1 LARVKG
7 YIDTDV
13 LTEAKAR
20 LHHIFDI
27 FDSVAVMFSGGKDSL
42 AVLHLA
48 REVMLERG
56 ITKPIDVV
64 FRDEELIPNEIVD
77 FVDEYRRADW
87 INMIWFTVPLKS
99 NKYCLGKV
107 FTYIQWDPARGPDN
121 WIRPKPEWGVNADDP
136 ARVFDQYSMDAY
148 TGQFFKGKTAFLL
161 GVRAA
166 ESLMRFRGSVSKMN
180 ENYIL
185 GSPTPNVNLCWPLFD
200 WHENDIFRFFY
211 DRKIRYCPVYD
222 LQLFAGNAMRV
233 STPLHAE
240 SAKRFNKVKLQT
252 PEFYQRVIEIFPEML
267 AHERYD
273 HDLDRTRSMKRYGQ
287 SYEGVREWID
297 ENIEDP
303 LQHQT
308 AIKRLDDVLK
318 RVKRGAQNYPPDY
331 LLGVFMGGGFKR
343 NILPQVLSK

>member
-1 LARVKG
+1 MARVKG
-7 YIDTDV
+7 FIDTDV

-20 LHHIFDI
+20 IHHIFDI

-42 AVLHLA
+42 AVLHLT

-56 ITKPIDVV
+56 IKTPINVV
-64 FRDEELIPNEIVD
+64 FRDEELIPNEIVE
-77 FVDEYRRADW
+77 FVDEYRRKDW
-87 INMIWFTVPLKS
+87 INMVWFTVPLKS
-99 NKYCLGKV
+99 NKYCLGRV

-136 ARVFDQYSMDAY
+136 AQIFDQYSMDAY
-148 TGQFFKGKTAFLL
+148 TGRLFTGKTAFLL

-166 ESLMRFRGSVSKMN
+166 ESLMRFRGAVSKLN
-180 ENYIL
+180 ESYIF
-185 GSPTPNVNLCWPLFD
+185 GSPAPNVNLCWPLFD
-200 WHENDIFRFFY
+200 WHENDIFRYFY
-211 DRKIRYCPVYD
+211 DRQIRYCPVYD

-240 SAKRFNKVKLQT
+240 SAKRFNKVKQQT

-273 HDLDRTRSMKRYGQ
+273 HDLDKTLTMKRYGQ
-287 SYEGVREWID
+287 SYEGVREWIE

-303 LQHQT
+303 IQYQL
-308 AIKRLDDVLK
+308 AMKRLDDVLG
-318 RVKRGAQNYPPDY
+318 RVKRGAKNYPSDY
-331 LLGVFMGGGFKR
+331 LLSVFMGGGFKR
-343 NILPQVLSK
+343 NIMPQVK